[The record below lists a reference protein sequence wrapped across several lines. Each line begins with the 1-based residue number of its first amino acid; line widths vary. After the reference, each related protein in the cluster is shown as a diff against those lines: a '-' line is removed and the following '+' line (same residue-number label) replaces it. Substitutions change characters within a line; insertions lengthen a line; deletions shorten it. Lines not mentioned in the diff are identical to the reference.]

1 MIESLI
7 VGVALL
13 AVGGVVGRATK
24 WIDKRGSEDDTAKT
38 AIIKLTTSVDH
49 IANELT
55 AIRTDMRED
64 RRELFGRLG
73 TAEQR
78 IAKLEATSS
87 LHHGS

>member
-1 MIESLI
+1 MVENLI
-7 VGVALL
+7 VGVVCLVL
-13 AVGGVVGRATK
+13 GGIGGKATK
-24 WIDKRGSEDDTAKT
+24 WIDKRGNEDETAKA
-38 AIIKLTTSVDH
+38 AIIKLTASVDH
-49 IANELT
+49 IASELT

>member
-1 MIESLI
+1 MIENLI
-7 VGVALL
+7 VGVVCLVL
-13 AVGGVVGRATK
+13 GGLGGKATK
-24 WIDKRGSEDDTAKT
+24 WIDKRGNEDETAKT
-38 AIIKLTTSVDH
+38 AIIKLTASVDH
-49 IANELT
+49 IASELT